1 MQDEITEIMNSGWK
15 KKWMIIIYVM
25 ILTKPLVINL
35 SSYEKHLTILR
46 VIFLKTTKVDP
57 DIQLWR

>member
-1 MQDEITEIMNSGWK
+1 MQGEITEIKNSGWK

-35 SSYEKHLTILR
+35 SSYEKHLTILT